1 MAASAH
7 DDAGALEVTLGGGL
21 HVLTPFGRLEGAN
34 LHSGRAEVAFARMAM
49 EAGRR
54 VSREALA
61 DAIWDDHWPA
71 SWESALRNVIVT
83 LRRWLGTAGLDG
95 AAILRTVT
103 DGYRLALPAEPVP
116 PLSLVHRLRARG
128 PPAHRVRRRSRKRD
142 RLEGARDAAR
152 REDAR
157 LMGGRERDD
166 PACAA
171 APGRHGR
178 LAVGSKP

>member
-21 HVLTPFGRLEGAN
+21 HVLTPSGRLEGAN

-61 DAIWDDHWPA
+61 DAIWDDRWPA

-83 LRRWLGTAGLDG
+83 LRRWVGTAGLDG
-95 AAILRTVT
+95 PAILRTVT
-103 DGYRLALPAEPVP
+103 DGYRLDPPAGSACGRAGLGGAAWGDGSAPWEPVP
-116 PLSLVHRLRARG
+116 AVLGFDPRAGSRADGGPLGGRA
-128 PPAHRVRRRSRKRD
+128 AAAEAVLRD
-142 RLEGARDAAR
+142 RD
-152 REDAR
+152 
-157 LMGGRERDD
+157 
-166 PACAA
+166 
-171 APGRHGR
+171 H
-178 LAVGSKP
+178 